1 MLIKLSKSS
10 IQTSNLKNNSCNLK
24 WMFRNGAISPAE
36 MAAITKL
43 DKKTAK
49 IAIKR
54 VKEIFVI
61 KFLS

>member
-1 MLIKLSKSS
+1 
-10 IQTSNLKNNSCNLK
+10 
-24 WMFRNGAISPAE
+24 MFRNGAISPLE